1 MPTLLQYERSFI
13 RASGD
18 LPMSESQSRP
28 SRRGFMLGAAVAGAA
43 TAAVVTLP
51 KTQTPD
57 EPVAESLPPAPER
70 GGGYRLTEHVKRYYK
85 TTLV

>member
-1 MPTLLQYERSFI
+1 
-13 RASGD
+13 
-18 LPMSESQSRP
+18 MSESQTKPSRQVQP

-51 KTQTPD
+51 APPTP
-57 EPVAESLPPAPER
+57 ELPVAENPPAPEG
-70 GGGYRLTEHVKRYYK
+70 GGGYRLSEHVKRYYK

>member
-1 MPTLLQYERSFI
+1 
-13 RASGD
+13 
-18 LPMSESQSRP
+18 MSDSQAKP

-51 KTQTPD
+51 K
-57 EPVAESLPPAPER
+57 SPAPEATATEVEPPKPEK
-70 GGGYRLTEHVKRYYK
+70 GGGYRVSEHVKRYYK

>member
-1 MPTLLQYERSFI
+1 
-13 RASGD
+13 
-18 LPMSESQSRP
+18 MSESQPKP

-51 KTQTPD
+51 STETP
-57 EPVAESLPPAPER
+57 ETNVSEETPPAPEK

>member
-1 MPTLLQYERSFI
+1 
-13 RASGD
+13 
-18 LPMSESQSRP
+18 MSESQSKP
-28 SRRGFMLGAAVAGAA
+28 SRRGFIMGAAVAGAA

-51 KTQTPD
+51 KTGTP
-57 EPVAESLPPAPER
+57 EASVADQNPPAPKN